1 MPESNLQ
8 TAASNGRNSIK
19 DSGEREMLMRAFSA
33 GLALLSFLIVCIKGF
48 VAGNSFVSV
57 IQHSLVAMIVGAVGG
72 YLAAMAIQY
81 VVKNEFDRQYRTQ
94 PGEEAPQAA
103 TIQSSAADAATNNA
117 AAGEQSA
124 PRSGNHASDRQM
136 ASVK

>member
-8 TAASNGRNSIK
+8 TAALNGRNSIK

-94 PGEEAPQAA
+94 PGEEAQAA
-103 TIQSSAADAATNNA
+103 TIQSSAADAAANNA
-117 AAGEQSA
+117 AAGEHSA
-124 PRSGNHASDRQM
+124 PRSGNHASGRQT